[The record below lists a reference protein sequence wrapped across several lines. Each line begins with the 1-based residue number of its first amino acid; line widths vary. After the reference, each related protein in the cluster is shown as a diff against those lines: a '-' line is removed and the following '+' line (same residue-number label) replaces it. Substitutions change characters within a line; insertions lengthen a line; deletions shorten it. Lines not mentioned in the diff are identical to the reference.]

1 MKKMK
6 KMTSLL
12 LAFVLALSMVSTAFA
27 AEDGF
32 TIKLTGTD
40 AAPTADH
47 TYTVYQIFT
56 GDLHGSVLSNVE
68 YGVSYGEEGEEV
80 PDSVLEAITDADAFA
95 KALKESDLVAA
106 YGQLNQANDWT
117 LTGVPAGYYLIKDTT
132 ATLPDGHERSRYIV
146 KVVGDVDIAPKA
158 GVLSVVK
165 KVDDK
170 NDTTGLEDEIVWHD
184 SADHDILDM
193 VDFKITTTLPEDL
206 LEYEEYE
213 LILHDT
219 ESEGLTF
226 DASTVKVY
234 VDDNLITT
242 GYEVVQGEGKDHN
255 TCTFE
260 VKFADITALTGI
272 QNGSVIDV
280 KYQSQLNEN
289 AVIGSLG
296 NPNTVYG
303 EYSNSYYPNDNGRT
317 PNDTVIVFTYKVNVD
332 KVTKAGDP
340 LEGAEF
346 TLYKEVPQ
354 GTANAVKGSVIKEGF
369 ANNVKA
375 NAIDD
380 DKYYIIITKTQAE
393 SDGDT
398 FGFKGIDDG
407 TYVLV
412 ETTIPDGYNAWDAE
426 EFTVTAAHDEESDAP
441 KLTELTGGDLLTG
454 LVDTEGAYTGVLDAD
469 IENNEGATLPTTGGM
484 GTTLFYVIGTIL
496 VIGAGVLL
504 ITKKRMNEK

>member
-6 KMTSLL
+6 KLTSLL
-12 LAFVLALSMVSTAFA
+12 LAFVLALSMASTAFA

-56 GDLHGSVLSNVE
+56 GDLHNGVLSDVE
-68 YGVSYGEEGEEV
+68 YGKSYGTEGAAVTEAE
-80 PDSVLEAITDADAFA
+80 LEAIIDADAFA
-95 KALKESDLVAA
+95 EDLVKNNKLGAA
-106 YGQLNQANDWT
+106 YGVLNGANSWKIENA
-117 LTGVPAGYYLIKDTT
+117 PAGYYLIVDTT
-132 ATLPDGHERSRYIV
+132 STLPDGHERSRYIV

-158 GVLSVVK
+158 GVLTVVK

-206 LEYEEYE
+206 LEYEEYA
-213 LILHDT
+213 LTLHDT
-219 ESEGLTF
+219 ESDGLTF
-226 DASTVKVY
+226 AASTVKVY
-234 VDDNLITT
+234 VDGTLITA
-242 GYEVVQGEGKDHN
+242 GYEVVEGVTDG
-255 TCTFE
+255 CTFE
-260 VKFADITALTGI
+260 VRFADVTALAGV
-272 QNGSVIDV
+272 QNGSVIEV
-280 KYQSQLNEN
+280 KYQSQLNEG

-303 EYSNSYYPNDNGRT
+303 EYSNSYYPDDNGRT
-317 PNDTVIVFTYKVNVD
+317 PDDTVIVFTYKVNVD
-332 KVTKAGDP
+332 KVTKAGAP

-346 TLYKEVPQ
+346 TLYKQVPE
-354 GTANAVKGSVIKEGF
+354 GTENAVKGSVIKVDF
-369 ANNVKA
+369 ADNVKA
-375 NAIDD
+375 EALNDD
-380 DKYYIIITKTQAE
+380 NYYIVITKTQAE

-398 FGFKGIDDG
+398 FGFKGVDDG

-412 ETTIPDGYNAWDAE
+412 ETIIPAGYNAWDAE
-426 EFTVTAAHDEESDAP
+426 EFTVTAAHETEADAP

-454 LVDTEGAYTGVLDAD
+454 LVDAEGAYTGVLDTD
-469 IENNEGATLPTTGGM
+469 IENSEGATLPTTGGI

-504 ITKKRMNEK
+504 VTKKRMNEK